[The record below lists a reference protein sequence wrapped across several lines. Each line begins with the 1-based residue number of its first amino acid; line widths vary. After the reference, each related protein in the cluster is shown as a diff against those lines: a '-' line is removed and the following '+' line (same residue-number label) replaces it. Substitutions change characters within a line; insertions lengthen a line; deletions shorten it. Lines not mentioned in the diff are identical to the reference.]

1 MANKVMIVGT
11 GNVGASVGYCLIN
24 QRTAVSEL
32 VLTDINMEDA
42 EGEAMDLRDTL
53 AVSPSFMKISAG
65 TYKDAGDC
73 DIIIITAGAPQKPG
87 ETRMDL
93 LKKNAAIFKD
103 MIDQIMESGFN
114 GIFIVVS
121 NPMDV
126 LTYLTWRYSG
136 LPAEQVIGSGTIL
149 DSARLRYRISERL
162 GVSPKSVHAFQIGEH
177 GDTEFALWSLS
188 NLGGQ
193 PLSDFLKQSELD
205 EIEEFARKEAYEIIN
220 KKGATYYGIGACVTK
235 LVNCILGDEKRVLPV
250 SSYDDFAGVYNGF
263 PAVVGRHGIVRRLEL
278 QLTEAEGIKFQK
290 SNNALKDAISQVEA
304 PQIEA

>member
-11 GNVGASVGYCLIN
+11 GNVGASVGYCLVN

-53 AVSPSFMKISAG
+53 AVSPSYMKISSG
-65 TYKDAGDC
+65 TYKDASDC

-103 MIDQIMESGFN
+103 MVGQIMESGFS

-126 LTYLTWRYSG
+126 MTYLTWRYSG
-136 LPAEQVIGSGTIL
+136 LPSEQVIGSGTIL

-162 GVSPKSVHAFQIGEH
+162 GVSPKSVHAFQVGEH

-193 PLSDFLKQSELD
+193 PLTDLLTEKERD
-205 EIEEFARKEAYEIIN
+205 EIEDFARKEAYEIIN

-250 SSYDDFAGVYNGF
+250 SSYDDFTDVYNGF

-278 QLTEAEGIKFQK
+278 KMTEKEGMKFQK
-290 SNNALKDAISQVEA
+290 STNALKEAISEVEK
-304 PQIEA
+304 